1 MLFAKIKFSRKF
13 PNLQYIHVVYL
24 YLSYYISKY
33 GNLIFISP
41 FFVASVKSP
50 HIYNLCVVSVT
61 VQKGHLEFTM
71 GSKDKTFILLG
82 SQAAM
87 SFNSLMPYE
96 MFVPIYLAAWTV
108 YYSLHWFGGHY

>member
-1 MLFAKIKFSRKF
+1 MACHIFTPFFIACFLLFHEEQF
-13 PNLQYIHVVYL
+13 IHVVYL
-24 YLSYYISKY
+24 YLSYYIIKH
-33 GNLIFISP
+33 GDLIFISL

-82 SQAAM
+82 SQATM

-96 MFVPIYLAAWTV
+96 MFILIYLAA
-108 YYSLHWFGGHY
+108 